1 MTNNH
6 SIENERGWV
15 IERREKVA
23 FPDWTDGYKVR
34 EMIVDTDTALIR
46 MAYSEGD
53 VPFDGD
59 TDEIFDLII
68 VQYDMRAR
76 TFVAQR

>member
-6 SIENERGWV
+6 HFENERGWA

-23 FPDWTDGYKVR
+23 FPDWTDGYKVK

-59 TDEIFDLII
+59 NDESFDLII
-68 VQYDMRAR
+68 VQYDMREKI
-76 TFVAQR
+76 FVAQR